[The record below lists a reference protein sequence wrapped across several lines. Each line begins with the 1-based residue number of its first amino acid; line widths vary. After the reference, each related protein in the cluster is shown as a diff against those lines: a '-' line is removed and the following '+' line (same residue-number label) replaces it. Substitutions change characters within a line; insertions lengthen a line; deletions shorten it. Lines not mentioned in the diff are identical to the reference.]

1 MDRGKNTAGL
11 KENLEQFTLLIVVN
25 AFVGGMVGLE
35 RSIFF
40 EFAEQEF
47 GISSTSAIMSF
58 IVAFG
63 VIAERYGLTPYPFY
77 LGIGIVCLGLLLS
90 AVWIRD
96 TRRFVQTETRTNRQ
110 ALLSNVYLDT
120 SFRHITLSSVTQ
132 AGLVNNLNDGM
143 IWGSLPILLLT
154 FGYNNAELGVLTA
167 IYPAVWGIGQL
178 FTGKMADHSSRKDML
193 FWGMLLQGIAILV
206 LPISS
211 SFIVIALVSVSIG
224 IGTALVYPTLL
235 TVIAST
241 VNPQQRAE
249 SLGCFD
255 CDAIWVTRSERCFR
269 ALLPTPTESN
279 RRYGVLGS

>member
-63 VIAERYGLTPYPFY
+63 VTKAVANFYAGKLTNKYGRRNLLIAGWVFALPIPLILLNAPSWSWVVFANVLLRINQGLAWSSTVVTKIDLVGEKDRSFAMGLNEFAGYLAVGLTALATGVIAERYGLTPYPFY

-120 SFRHITLSSVTQ
+120 SFRHVTLSSVTQ

-167 IYPAVWGIGQL
+167 
-178 FTGKMADHSSRKDML
+178 
-193 FWGMLLQGIAILV
+193 
-206 LPISS
+206 
-211 SFIVIALVSVSIG
+211 FIRPFG
-224 IGTALVYPTLL
+224 
-235 TVIAST
+235 
-241 VNPQQRAE
+241 E
-249 SLGCFD
+249 
-255 CDAIWVTRSERCFR
+255 
-269 ALLPTPTESN
+269 
-279 RRYGVLGS
+279 